1 MDKEQFMQ
9 NIYSKDK
16 ELNAF
21 LNNKFRVSKNGTTQS
36 NVEKNIDSLKD
47 LSEIE
52 KKITKARLKQFEE
65 VHDVSKSFPTK
76 IALTGAILA
85 AVYFITNFIFNTSKY
100 LKDNEFPGVWNV
112 LKNGDSQY
120 YPFLFIIICIFIGI
134 VLFLI
139 FNTEIYSS
147 DKYRATAIYANALLA
162 DALNVEKEDSTK
174 DIESEKVEDK
184 NEIETFSEVVETA
197 DSDLE
202 KESPEK

>member
-76 IALTGAILA
+76 IALTAAILT
-85 AVYFITNFIFNTSKY
+85 AVYFITNFIFNISKN

-120 YPFLFIIICIFIGI
+120 YPFLFVIICIFIGI
-134 VLFLI
+134 VLFLM
-139 FNTEIYSS
+139 FNTGIYNSN
-147 DKYRATAIYANALLA
+147 KYRATAIYVNALLA
-162 DALNVEKEDSTK
+162 DALNVDKEDSTK
-174 DIESEKVEDK
+174 DNESEKTEDEK
-184 NEIETFSEVVETA
+184 EIENFSEIVETA
-197 DSDLE
+197 DSETE
-202 KESPEK
+202 KELLKK

>member
-1 MDKEQFMQ
+1 MEKEQFM
-9 NIYSKDK
+9 NAVYSKDK
-16 ELNAF
+16 ELNTF
-21 LNNKFRVSKNGTTQS
+21 LKNNFFVSENGTTQS

-76 IALTGAILA
+76 IALTGAMLA
-85 AVYFITNFIFNTSKY
+85 VVYFITTFMFNTSKG

-120 YPFLFIIICIFIGI
+120 YPFLILIVCIFLGL

-139 FNTEIYSS
+139 LNTGIYSS
-147 DKYRATAIYANALLA
+147 NKYRATAIYANALLA
-162 DALNVEKEDSTK
+162 DVLNVEKEDSAK

-197 DSDLE
+197 DSETE
-202 KESPEK
+202 KELLKK